1 MTPNAMYTHE
11 CGIGQL
17 ASDHVDLVKRIAYR
31 LVSGLPESVQV
42 EDLIQAGM
50 LGLLEAQKRYSD
62 DEGASFATFAGIRIR
77 GAMLDEIRRGDWTP
91 RSVHRASRAAADA
104 RSRLEH
110 RWNRPAN
117 DNEIATELGL
127 TLANHQKNQAD
138 AACAQLGS
146 LDATGSDGAPFEM
159 PVADA
164 GDLPS
169 EAVEQQ
175 CLVADVQHAS
185 QSLPERERRLLELYY
200 EQDYKLRDIAEQL
213 GVSESR
219 ACQLHGRAVARV
231 RERLGGWAA

>member
-17 ASDHVDLVKRIAYR
+17 SGDHVDLVKRIAYR

-91 RSVHRASRAAADA
+91 RSVHRASRAADAA
-104 RSRLEH
+104 RSRVEH

-117 DNEIATELGL
+117 DNEIATELGVS
-127 TLANHQKNQAD
+127 LANYRKNQAD

-146 LDATGSDGAPFEM
+146 LDATGGDGSPCEM

-164 GDLPS
+164 GDRPS

-175 CLVADVQHAS
+175 CLFADVKHAS